1 MTARPTN
8 ASYFEQPHLNEFGY
22 IIRLVPDDEPQP
34 QPTAQNGKPHRPRL
48 TVRTLDTYQTRA
60 VEWLDKPFLQRSA
73 FHVLAGRKGS
83 CKGTYLCGLAA
94 RVTSGDLYPEP
105 KRVLVV
111 TSEDSIELDFRPRVL
126 AAAGDPRLVT
136 IVNGPFRM
144 PADLDW
150 LKRTALELGNVGLII
165 IDPIGNHLN
174 GADTDKEGQ
183 VRDAI
188 APLNEIADELEL
200 MVFGVRHLGK
210 DSSRGALASVLGST
224 AWVDVPRCVILMAPD
239 DEDDRLYHA
248 QVVAGNRGPRN
259 AGRAFRLELVDV
271 PPAREITLAVPQGE
285 SAKDV
290 EALLAA
296 VNGGSD
302 GRGSKSAEA
311 RELTLLILETEGEQ
325 ESDTLD
331 ARVAQEIG
339 VAAKTVRNNR
349 AKLKNDGLIVVFPER
364 DEDGTLTRWLV
375 KRTNAPRSSQ
385 CPTSENLAADLAQQ
399 GQNPTV
405 PVESVCKGTGL
416 PEPDC

>member
-188 APLNEIADELEL
+188 APLNETADELEL
-200 MVFGVRHLGK
+200 MVFGARPGGGGFLAAHPPPAHPEGLCDVGDRRARDARARVVPADLAASAMATAVEAIAGFRGK
-210 DSSRGALASVLGST
+210 VDSADEGDAV
-224 AWVDVPRCVILMAPD
+224 VDH
-239 DEDDRLYHA
+239 DRLL
-248 QVVAGNRGPRN
+248 VVAVHRP
-259 AGRAFRLELVDV
+259 
-271 PPAREITLAVPQGE
+271 
-285 SAKDV
+285 
-290 EALLAA
+290 LL
-296 VNGGSD
+296 
-302 GRGSKSAEA
+302 R
-311 RELTLLILETEGEQ
+311 I
-325 ESDTLD
+325 
-331 ARVAQEIG
+331 
-339 VAAKTVRNNR
+339 
-349 AKLKNDGLIVVFPER
+349 ER
-364 DEDGTLTRWLV
+364 
-375 KRTNAPRSSQ
+375 
-385 CPTSENLAADLAQQ
+385 AADLGPGAEVLAH
-399 GQNPTV
+399 PAYRS
-405 PVESVCKGTGL
+405 P
-416 PEPDC
+416 